1 MRNLNQNLRGYEHCV
16 LVATVGFIGNKE
28 KYEKRRVNITRARTL
43 TRALLEKDM
52 NLGQILRKTLII
64 HVIK

>member
-1 MRNLNQNLRGYEHCV
+1 MF
-16 LVATVGFIGNKE
+16 VATVGFIGNKE
-28 KYEKRRVNITRARTL
+28 KYKKRRVNITRARTL